1 MAMSNDDTA
10 ISCSMLS
17 TLGSISKKGMDLVDK
32 LNGKLWKLYCKC
44 ILL

>member
-1 MAMSNDDTA
+1 MAMSNCDTA

-17 TLGSISKKGMDLVDK
+17 TLGSISKKGIGFVDK